1 MVKWAVFGRGLSP
14 RGRPASD
21 DAAETE
27 FLWAF
32 PDRVFYDEAVQMTL
46 PAAAP
51 NLAMTRKWLRTQSL
65 VSIVLALVALT
76 VSQVAAYS
84 SMFGS
89 LAAFL
94 PNLLFALIVARK
106 FGSDSSAFLRAAVI
120 AEAGK
125 WLLTALICVAVFV
138 FVQPLAAGWFFAG
151 MGVVLL
157 AGWVGLIL
165 SN

>member
-1 MVKWAVFGRGLSP
+1 
-14 RGRPASD
+14 
-21 DAAETE
+21 
-27 FLWAF
+27 
-32 PDRVFYDEAVQMTL
+32 MTF

-65 VSIVLALVALT
+65 VSIVLALIALT

-106 FGSDSSAFLRAAVI
+106 FGSDSAAFLRAAVL

-125 WLLTALICVAVFV
+125 WVLTAAICVAVFV
-138 FVQPLAAGWFFAG
+138 WVEPLAAGWFFAG
-151 MGVVLL
+151 MGIVLL
-157 AGWVGLIL
+157 AGWMGLIL
-165 SN
+165 AK

>member
-1 MVKWAVFGRGLSP
+1 MTM
-14 RGRPASD
+14 PA
-21 DAAETE
+21 T
-27 FLWAF
+27 
-32 PDRVFYDEAVQMTL
+32 T
-46 PAAAP
+46 P

-125 WLLTALICVAVFV
+125 WMLTALICVAVFV

>member
-1 MVKWAVFGRGLSP
+1 
-14 RGRPASD
+14 
-21 DAAETE
+21 
-27 FLWAF
+27 
-32 PDRVFYDEAVQMTL
+32 MTL

-65 VSIVLALVALT
+65 VSIALALVALT

-106 FGSDSSAFLRAAVI
+106 FGSDSSAFLRAVVV

-125 WLLTALICVAVFV
+125 WVLTALICVGVFV

-157 AGWVGLIL
+157 AGWLGLIL